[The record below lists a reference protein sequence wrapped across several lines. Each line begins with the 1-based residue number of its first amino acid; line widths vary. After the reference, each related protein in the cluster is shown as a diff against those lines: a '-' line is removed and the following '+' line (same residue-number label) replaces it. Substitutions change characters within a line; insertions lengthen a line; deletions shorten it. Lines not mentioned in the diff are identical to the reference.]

1 MDTSY
6 CTLDIFYY
14 GWNDFD
20 LAPRNKAP
28 RQAMDDDI
36 ILTPTEMAVY
46 AINNPKENKE
56 FEISADGILE
66 ESVDEDNIM
75 LNILD
80 ESSDDVGHMIIHEN
94 PESPDVSSPE
104 STDNISDNESNN
116 SDISEDSSDECGD
129 ASSDCNEY
137 VDIIQIFDEPDY
149 LFLPDLP
156 IYQSNEE
163 SEDENSC

>member
-1 MDTSY
+1 MDTSD
-6 CTLDIFYY
+6 CTLDIFDY
-14 GWNDFD
+14 GWNDFE
-20 LAPRNKAP
+20 LAHRNKAP

-66 ESVDEDNIM
+66 ESVDDDNIM

-94 PESPDVSSPE
+94 PESPDVTSPE
-104 STDNISDNESNN
+104 STDNISDNESNT

-137 VDIIQIFDEPDY
+137 VGIIQIFDEPDY

-156 IYQSNEE
+156 IYESNEE
-163 SEDENSC
+163 SENEF